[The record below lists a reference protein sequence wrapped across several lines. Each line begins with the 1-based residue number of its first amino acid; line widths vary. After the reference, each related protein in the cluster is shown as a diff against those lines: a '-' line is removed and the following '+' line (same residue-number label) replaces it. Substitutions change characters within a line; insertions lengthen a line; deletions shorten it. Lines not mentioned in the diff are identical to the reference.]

1 MSTRQRRLVPMP
13 REKPRARKTPKIQPA
28 ATIAAPRLKA
38 PLALP
43 ASPIA
48 PSGLKAWH
56 CFAFLIVT
64 AVAWHYA
71 GPVILVIAGFVLFV
85 RGWVW
90 LSVRFPLTMFFVN
103 SFIRALLGGRRRRR
117 W

>member
-1 MSTRQRRLVPMP
+1 MSNRRLVPMP
-13 REKPRARKTPKIQPA
+13 PNKPRARKTPKIQPVT
-28 ATIAAPRLKA
+28 TIAA
-38 PLALP
+38 
-43 ASPIA
+43 SPVA

-71 GPVILVIAGFVLFV
+71 GPLILVIAGFVVFV

-90 LSVRFPLTMFFVN
+90 LSVRFPLTMAFVN
-103 SFIRALLGGRRRRR
+103 SFIAAMLGGRRRRR